1 MKPKPSGFAVLAIII
16 LIVAVLT
23 TLLTSRGPSSHAPEV
38 HKESPV
44 LSK

>member
-1 MKPKPSGFAVLAIII
+1 MKPKPSGFAVLVIVI

-23 TLLTSRGPSSHAPEV
+23 TVLTSTGPSSRAPEV
-38 HKESPV
+38 HKEIPV